1 MPTDPVTPST
11 RAPDLPEVLD
21 AANQM
26 VTSARWTSGIT
37 RNAPSDSSPG
47 IGPVPYRGITAMN
60 EPLLIELSDQFGHPA
75 AMRLAHV
82 HQFQQDV

>member
-1 MPTDPVTPST
+1 
-11 RAPDLPEVLD
+11 
-21 AANQM
+21 
-26 VTSARWTSGIT
+26 
-37 RNAPSDSSPG
+37 
-47 IGPVPYRGITAMN
+47 MN